1 MEQDNLITGSLA
13 RLFRI
18 GETAGRMGFS
28 LLQRRAL
35 EILQHPG
42 ASTAGLD
49 QVLKAVDNLSRL
61 KGAPMKIG
69 QMLSLHEDLLPPEI
83 TSIFKLL
90 QSEAKPLPFPQMRAI
105 LEEDLGSRL
114 DMLERIDET
123 PFASASIGQVHAARH
138 RDGRDIVLKIQYP
151 DIRPAMESDLKSL
164 RMVFSTLFQFLDIPF
179 DHVWQELVARFR
191 EELNYVEELRH
202 LQAYRA
208 QLKIDGLHIPE
219 PLPEL
224 SSLRVLAM
232 VREDGLSLDRAL
244 AHADSQGSDAGA
256 ALRDRWS
263 GILLSLVL
271 GGLFHLRYL
280 HADPN
285 AANFGFRENG
295 DVVLYDLGC
304 MKSIPV
310 RISDAYRETARR
322 VVSREYEAIPQI
334 LFGAGIGHKDD
345 RPLALDFLLPHLR
358 IIEEVFPDEVAAF
371 GADPTLYT
379 RLMDLGRESWSESK
393 NIVFPGDI
401 IFIHRTLIGH
411 FGNLRRLGARRN
423 WRQTFARL
431 LEG

>member
-1 MEQDNLITGSLA
+1 
-13 RLFRI
+13 
-18 GETAGRMGFS
+18 
-28 LLQRRAL
+28 
-35 EILQHPG
+35 
-42 ASTAGLD
+42 
-49 QVLKAVDNLSRL
+49 
-61 KGAPMKIG
+61 MKIG

-90 QSEAKPLPFPQMRAI
+90 QSEAKPLPFSQMRAI

-334 LFGAGIGHKDD
+334 LHGAGIGHKDD

-411 FGNLRRLGARRN
+411 FGNLRRLGAQRN
-423 WRQTFARL
+423 WRQTFAGL